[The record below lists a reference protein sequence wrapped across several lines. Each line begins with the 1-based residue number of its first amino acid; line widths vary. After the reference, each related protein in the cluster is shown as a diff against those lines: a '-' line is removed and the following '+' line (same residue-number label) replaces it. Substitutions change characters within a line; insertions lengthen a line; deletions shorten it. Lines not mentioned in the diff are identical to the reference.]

1 MIKSFPV
8 NIQLDSID
16 CGPTCLKSI
25 AEYYGKIWSLDTLRK
40 RCYIGNNGV
49 SMLGISE
56 AAESI
61 GFRTAGV
68 KLTFSQLRDEAVLPC
83 IVHWNQDHFVV
94 VYDIKR
100 KRNTDIVRVFD
111 PAVGLLNYSKEKFIR
126 FWKQSNDYGV
136 ALLLETTPEFYKNKD
151 EKNKGLSFKYL
162 LGYLSPYSKYLAQV
176 VLAMIVGS
184 LISLIFPFITQSI
197 VDKGIGTGNVSLVV
211 MLLLAQMVLIFG
223 QTANNL
229 IRSWLML
236 HITSRVS
243 ISLISDFLA
252 KLMRLPIAF
261 FDSKKVGDILQRIN
275 DYSRIQNFLTGS
287 LLSITISV
295 VTFVVYSIL
304 MSCYNFEIFLVFI
317 VGSIL
322 YIFWVTL
329 FLKQR
334 RKLDYMRFQ
343 ESAVNQNSLVQL
355 VSGMQEIK
363 LNNYEKQKKWEW
375 QRIQAKLFKISVK
388 SMTLSQTQEM
398 GALFIDQGKNVIISF
413 MAAIAVI
420 NGDISIGIMMSLQY
434 IIGQLNAPIT
444 QFISFLQA
452 TQDAKISLERM
463 SEIQCKKDE
472 DSDADNLILDIP
484 KNSDIVLNDVSF
496 QYEGPHS
503 PIVLNHINL
512 VIPHNEITAIVG
524 YSGSG
529 KSTLLKMLLGFY
541 PPVNGEV
548 TLNNIPIER
557 YKKSAW
563 RSKCGIVMQDG
574 YVFSDT
580 IINNI
585 AAGDENP
592 DMDRVLWAANM
603 SNIDSWI
610 ANLPL
615 GYKTKIGGDGLGIS
629 VGQRQRILIA
639 RAIYK
644 NADYLFLDEATNS
657 LDAENEA
664 VIMNNLANIF
674 SGKTVV
680 VIAHRLSTVKNA
692 DQIVVLNNGNIV
704 EIGCHSKLIEN
715 KGLYYS
721 LVKNQLDLGS

>member
-317 VGSIL
+317 VGSVL

-363 LNNYEKQKKWEW
+363 LNNYEKQKKWE
-375 QRIQAKLFKISVK
+375 
-388 SMTLSQTQEM
+388 
-398 GALFIDQGKNVIISF
+398 
-413 MAAIAVI
+413 
-420 NGDISIGIMMSLQY
+420 
-434 IIGQLNAPIT
+434 
-444 QFISFLQA
+444 
-452 TQDAKISLERM
+452 
-463 SEIQCKKDE
+463 
-472 DSDADNLILDIP
+472 
-484 KNSDIVLNDVSF
+484 
-496 QYEGPHS
+496 
-503 PIVLNHINL
+503 
-512 VIPHNEITAIVG
+512 
-524 YSGSG
+524 
-529 KSTLLKMLLGFY
+529 
-541 PPVNGEV
+541 
-548 TLNNIPIER
+548 
-557 YKKSAW
+557 
-563 RSKCGIVMQDG
+563 
-574 YVFSDT
+574 
-580 IINNI
+580 
-585 AAGDENP
+585 
-592 DMDRVLWAANM
+592 
-603 SNIDSWI
+603 
-610 ANLPL
+610 
-615 GYKTKIGGDGLGIS
+615 
-629 VGQRQRILIA
+629 
-639 RAIYK
+639 
-644 NADYLFLDEATNS
+644 
-657 LDAENEA
+657 
-664 VIMNNLANIF
+664 
-674 SGKTVV
+674 
-680 VIAHRLSTVKNA
+680 
-692 DQIVVLNNGNIV
+692 
-704 EIGCHSKLIEN
+704 
-715 KGLYYS
+715 
-721 LVKNQLDLGS
+721 

>member
-1 MIKSFPV
+1 
-8 NIQLDSID
+8 
-16 CGPTCLKSI
+16 
-25 AEYYGKIWSLDTLRK
+25 
-40 RCYIGNNGV
+40 
-49 SMLGISE
+49 
-56 AAESI
+56 
-61 GFRTAGV
+61 
-68 KLTFSQLRDEAVLPC
+68 
-83 IVHWNQDHFVV
+83 
-94 VYDIKR
+94 
-100 KRNTDIVRVFD
+100 
-111 PAVGLLNYSKEKFIR
+111 
-126 FWKQSNDYGV
+126 
-136 ALLLETTPEFYKNKD
+136 
-151 EKNKGLSFKYL
+151 
-162 LGYLSPYSKYLAQV
+162 
-176 VLAMIVGS
+176 MIVGS
-184 LISLIFPFITQSI
+184 LISLIFPFITQNI
-197 VDKGIGTGNVSLVV
+197 VDKGIGTGNISLIVT
-211 MLLLAQMVLIFG
+211 LLIAQVVLIFG

-236 HITSRVS
+236 HITSRIS

-252 KLMRLPIAF
+252 KLMRLPISF
-261 FDSKKVGDILQRIN
+261 FDTKKVGDILQRIN

-287 LLSITISV
+287 LLSIAIAI
-295 VTFVVYSIL
+295 VTFAVYSVL
-304 MSCYNFEIFLVFI
+304 MSCYNLAIFGVFI
-317 VGSIL
+317 VGSVL
-322 YIFWVTL
+322 YILWITL
-329 FLKQR
+329 FLRQR

-363 LNNYEKQKKWEW
+363 LNNFEKQKKWEW

-388 SMTLSQTQEM
+388 SMSLSQTQEV

-413 MAAIAVI
+413 MAALSVI
-420 NGDISIGIMMSLQY
+420 NGEISLGIMMSLQY
-434 IIGQLNAPIT
+434 IIGQLNSPIS

-463 SEIQCKKDE
+463 SEIQSKDDE
-472 DSDADNLILDIP
+472 DKDTDNLIIDIP
-484 KNSDIVLNDVSF
+484 ANSEIILNNVTF

-503 PIVLNHINL
+503 PKVLNNINL
-512 VIPHNEITAIVG
+512 VIPNKKITAIVG

-541 PPVNGEV
+541 PPVSGEIL
-548 TLNNIPIER
+548 LNDISLDK
-557 YKKSAW
+557 YKKSIW

-574 YVFSDT
+574 YIFSDT

-592 DMDRVLWAANM
+592 DIDRIAWAAKM

-610 ANLPL
+610 SSLPL

-639 RAIYK
+639 RAVYK
-644 NADYLFLDEATNS
+644 KADYLFLDEATNS

-664 VIMNNLANIF
+664 VIMDNLAKIF

-692 DQIVVLNNGNIV
+692 DQIVVLDNGNIV
-704 EIGCHSKLIEN
+704 EIGSHLDLIN
-715 KGLYYS
+715 KKGLYFS

>member
-1 MIKSFPV
+1 MKRKFPV

-25 AEYYGKIWSLDTLRK
+25 AEYYGKFWSLNTLRQ

-49 SMLGISE
+49 SLLGISE

-61 GFRTAGV
+61 GLRTAGV
-68 KLTFSQLRDEAVLPC
+68 KLTYQQLRDEAVFPC
-83 IVHWNQDHFVV
+83 IVHWNQEHFVV

-100 KRNTDIVRVFD
+100 KKNNDIIRVFD
-111 PAVGLLNYSKEKFIR
+111 PAVGLLDYNKDKFIR
-126 FWKQSNDYGV
+126 FWKQSNDFGI
-136 ALLLETTPEFYKNKD
+136 ALLLETTPDFYKNPD
-151 EKNKGLSFKYL
+151 EKDKGLSFKYL
-162 LGYLSPYSKYLAQV
+162 LEYLSPYSKYIAQV
-176 VLAMIVGS
+176 VIAMIVGS
-184 LISLIFPFITQSI
+184 LISLIFPFITQNI
-197 VDKGIGTGNVSLVV
+197 VDKGIGTGNISLIVT
-211 MLLLAQMVLIFG
+211 LLIAQVVLIFG

-236 HITSRVS
+236 HITSRIS

-252 KLMRLPIAF
+252 KLMRLPISF
-261 FDSKKVGDILQRIN
+261 FDTKKVGDILQRIN

-287 LLSITISV
+287 LLSIAIAI
-295 VTFVVYSIL
+295 VTFAVYSVL
-304 MSCYNFEIFLVFI
+304 MSCYNLAIFGVFI
-317 VGSIL
+317 VGSVL
-322 YIFWVTL
+322 YILWITL
-329 FLKQR
+329 FLRQR

-363 LNNYEKQKKWEW
+363 LNNFEKQKKWEW

-388 SMTLSQTQEM
+388 SMSLSQTQEV

-413 MAAIAVI
+413 MAALSVI
-420 NGDISIGIMMSLQY
+420 NGEISLGIMMSLQY
-434 IIGQLNAPIT
+434 IIGQLNSPIS

-463 SEIQCKKDE
+463 SEIQSKDDE
-472 DSDADNLILDIP
+472 DKDTDNLIIDIP
-484 KNSDIVLNDVSF
+484 ANSEIILNNVTF

-503 PIVLNHINL
+503 PKVLNNINL
-512 VIPHNEITAIVG
+512 VIPNKKITAIVG

-541 PPVNGEV
+541 PPVSGEIL
-548 TLNNIPIER
+548 LNDISLDK
-557 YKKSAW
+557 YKKSIW

-574 YVFSDT
+574 YIFSDT

-592 DMDRVLWAANM
+592 DIDRIAWAAKM

-610 ANLPL
+610 SSLPL

-639 RAIYK
+639 RAVYK
-644 NADYLFLDEATNS
+644 KADYLFLDEATNS

-664 VIMNNLANIF
+664 VIMDNLAKIF

-692 DQIVVLNNGNIV
+692 DQIVVLDNGNIV
-704 EIGCHSKLIEN
+704 EIGSHLDLIN
-715 KGLYYS
+715 KKGLYFS

>member
-100 KRNTDIVRVFD
+100 KRNTDVVRVFD

-388 SMTLSQTQEM
+388 SMTLSQTQEV

-413 MAAIAVI
+413 MAALAVI
-420 NGDISIGIMMSLQY
+420 NGEISLGIMMSLQY
-434 IIGQLNAPIT
+434 IIGQLNSPIS

-463 SEIQCKKDE
+463 SEIQLKDDE
-472 DSDADNLILDIP
+472 DKDTDNLIIDIP
-484 KNSDIVLNDVSF
+484 ANSEIILNNVTF

-503 PIVLNHINL
+503 PKVLNNINL
-512 VIPHNEITAIVG
+512 VIPNKKITAIVG

-541 PPVNGEV
+541 PPVSGEIL
-548 TLNNIPIER
+548 LNDISLDK
-557 YKKSAW
+557 YKKSIW

-574 YVFSDT
+574 YIFSDT

-585 AAGDENP
+585 AAGDANP
-592 DMDRVLWAANM
+592 DLDRIAWAAKM

-610 ANLPL
+610 SSLPL

-657 LDAENEA
+657 LDAENES

-704 EIGCHSKLIEN
+704 EIGCHSELIDN

>member
-317 VGSIL
+317 VGSVL

-363 LNNYEKQKKWEW
+363 LNNFEKQKKWEW

-388 SMTLSQTQEM
+388 SMSLSQTQEV

-413 MAAIAVI
+413 MAALAVI
-420 NGDISIGIMMSLQY
+420 NGEISLGIMMSLQY
-434 IIGQLNAPIT
+434 IIGQLNSPIS

-463 SEIQCKKDE
+463 SEIQSKDDE
-472 DSDADNLILDIP
+472 DKDTDNLIIDIP
-484 KNSDIVLNDVSF
+484 ANSEIILNNVTF

-503 PIVLNHINL
+503 PKVLNNINL
-512 VIPHNEITAIVG
+512 VIPNKKITAIVG

-541 PPVNGEV
+541 PPVSGEIL
-548 TLNNIPIER
+548 LNDISLDK
-557 YKKSAW
+557 YKKSIW

-574 YVFSDT
+574 YIFSDT

-592 DMDRVLWAANM
+592 DIDRIAWAAKM

-610 ANLPL
+610 SSLPL
-615 GYKTKIGGDGLGIS
+615 GYKTKIGGDGIGIS

-639 RAIYK
+639 RAVYK
-644 NADYLFLDEATNS
+644 KADYLFLDEATNS

-692 DQIVVLNNGNIV
+692 DQIVVLDNGNIV
-704 EIGCHSKLIEN
+704 EIGSHHDLIN
-715 KGLYYS
+715 KKGLYFS

>member
-1 MIKSFPV
+1 
-8 NIQLDSID
+8 
-16 CGPTCLKSI
+16 
-25 AEYYGKIWSLDTLRK
+25 
-40 RCYIGNNGV
+40 
-49 SMLGISE
+49 
-56 AAESI
+56 
-61 GFRTAGV
+61 
-68 KLTFSQLRDEAVLPC
+68 
-83 IVHWNQDHFVV
+83 
-94 VYDIKR
+94 
-100 KRNTDIVRVFD
+100 
-111 PAVGLLNYSKEKFIR
+111 
-126 FWKQSNDYGV
+126 
-136 ALLLETTPEFYKNKD
+136 
-151 EKNKGLSFKYL
+151 
-162 LGYLSPYSKYLAQV
+162 
-176 VLAMIVGS
+176 MIVGS
-184 LISLIFPFITQSI
+184 LISLIFPFITQNI
-197 VDKGIGTGNVSLVV
+197 VDKGIGTGNISLIVT
-211 MLLLAQMVLIFG
+211 LLIAQVVLIFG

-236 HITSRVS
+236 HITSRIS

-252 KLMRLPIAF
+252 KLMRLPISF
-261 FDSKKVGDILQRIN
+261 FDTKKVGDILQRIN

-287 LLSITISV
+287 LLSIAIAI
-295 VTFVVYSIL
+295 VTFIVYSVL
-304 MSCYNFEIFLVFI
+304 MSCYNLAIFGVFI

-322 YIFWVTL
+322 YILWITL
-329 FLKQR
+329 FLRQR

-363 LNNYEKQKKWEW
+363 LNNFEKQKKWEW

-388 SMTLSQTQEM
+388 SMSLSQTQEV

-413 MAAIAVI
+413 MAALAVI
-420 NGDISIGIMMSLQY
+420 NGEISLGIMMSLQY
-434 IIGQLNAPIT
+434 IIGQLNSPIS

-463 SEIQCKKDE
+463 SEIQSKDDE
-472 DSDADNLILDIP
+472 DKDTDNLIIDIP
-484 KNSDIVLNDVSF
+484 ANSEIILNNVTF
-496 QYEGPHS
+496 QYVGPHS
-503 PIVLNHINL
+503 PKVLNNINL
-512 VIPHNEITAIVG
+512 VIPNKKITAIVG

-541 PPVNGEV
+541 PPVSGEIL
-548 TLNNIPIER
+548 LNDISLDK
-557 YKKSAW
+557 YKKSIW

-574 YVFSDT
+574 YIFSDT

-592 DMDRVLWAANM
+592 DIDRIAWAAKM

-610 ANLPL
+610 SSLPL

-639 RAIYK
+639 RAVYK
-644 NADYLFLDEATNS
+644 KADYLFLDEATNS

-664 VIMNNLANIF
+664 VIMDNLAKIF

-692 DQIVVLNNGNIV
+692 DQIVVLDNGNIV
-704 EIGCHSKLIEN
+704 EIGSHLDLIN
-715 KGLYYS
+715 KKGLYFS

>member
-1 MIKSFPV
+1 MKRKFPV

-25 AEYYGKIWSLDTLRK
+25 AEYYGKFWSLNTLRQ

-49 SMLGISE
+49 SLLGISE

-68 KLTFSQLRDEAVLPC
+68 KLTYQQLRDEAVFPC
-83 IVHWNQDHFVV
+83 IVHWNQEHFVV

-100 KRNTDIVRVFD
+100 KKNNDIIRVFD
-111 PAVGLLNYSKEKFIR
+111 PAVGLLDYNKDKFIR
-126 FWKQSNDYGV
+126 FWKQSNDFGI
-136 ALLLETTPEFYKNKD
+136 ALLLETTPDFYKNPD
-151 EKNKGLSFKYL
+151 EKDKGLSFRYL
-162 LGYLSPYSKYLAQV
+162 LEYLSPYSKYIAQV
-176 VLAMIVGS
+176 VIAMIVGS
-184 LISLIFPFITQSI
+184 LISLIFPFITQNI
-197 VDKGIGTGNVSLVV
+197 VDKGIGTGNISLIVT
-211 MLLLAQMVLIFG
+211 LLIAQVVLIFG

-236 HITSRVS
+236 HITSRIS

-252 KLMRLPIAF
+252 KLMRLPISF
-261 FDSKKVGDILQRIN
+261 FDTKKVGDILQRIN

-287 LLSITISV
+287 LLSIAIAI
-295 VTFVVYSIL
+295 VTFIVYSVL
-304 MSCYNFEIFLVFI
+304 MSCYNLAIFGVFI
-317 VGSIL
+317 VGSVL
-322 YIFWVTL
+322 YILWIIL
-329 FLKQR
+329 FLRQR

-363 LNNYEKQKKWEW
+363 LNNFEKQKKWEW

-388 SMTLSQTQEM
+388 SMSLSQTQEV

-413 MAAIAVI
+413 MAALAVI
-420 NGDISIGIMMSLQY
+420 NGEISLGIMMSLQY
-434 IIGQLNAPIT
+434 IIGQLNSPIS

-463 SEIQCKKDE
+463 SEIQLKDDE
-472 DSDADNLILDIP
+472 DKDTDNLIIDIP
-484 KNSDIVLNDVSF
+484 ANSEIILNNVTF

-503 PIVLNHINL
+503 PKVLNNINL
-512 VIPHNEITAIVG
+512 VIPNKKITAIVG

-541 PPVNGEV
+541 PPVSGEIL
-548 TLNNIPIER
+548 LNDISLDK
-557 YKKSAW
+557 YKKSIW

-574 YVFSDT
+574 YIFSDT

-592 DMDRVLWAANM
+592 DIDRIAWAAKM

-610 ANLPL
+610 SSLPL

-639 RAIYK
+639 RAVYK
-644 NADYLFLDEATNS
+644 KADYLFLDEATNS

-664 VIMNNLANIF
+664 VIMDNLAKIF

-692 DQIVVLNNGNIV
+692 DQIVVLDNGNIV
-704 EIGCHSKLIEN
+704 EIGSHLDLIN
-715 KGLYYS
+715 KKGLYFS